1 MDNSTIL
8 STQSLFLTL
17 VSLLGAF
24 FYVHLSDWRKDLIKL
39 KAKWE
44 QNRYRQTP
52 EEKAAILEVRYEL
65 PSLSSYVTPLVTV
78 VITVFILLLAALSC
92 ILWTHYSG
100 PQVTKTLLLIAGGA
114 FLILYVLLIGILLI
128 GGMLTALQLQSKIAK
143 EFTPRK
149 TGD

>member
-1 MDNSTIL
+1 MIL

-100 PQVTKTLLLIAGGA
+100 PQEIKTLLLIAGGA
-114 FLILYVLLIGILLI
+114 FLMLYVLLTGIFLI
-128 GGMLTALQLQSKIAK
+128 GGMLTAKQLQGKIAK
-143 EFTPRK
+143 EFAPRK
-149 TGD
+149 TGN